1 MLNILM
7 VRNKGLDTNNDRAN
21 VILDGKIDQH
31 LYIVERNRKD
41 LSNVVIFPRP
51 PKSAIQAPDEFHY
64 IEPHRKQEPDYKDD
78 PEPEED
84 EEDSVEE
91 APPSP
96 RPTRKPPTPP
106 APVKLITPPH
116 SPREVRPN
124 GQRVPQKDENKLI
137 NAISVFSEPLVAKV
151 CFSKNVKEKLEA
163 IETLKTQVDTFSP
176 ENTKQGKFFK
186 ATSEVLQ
193 YLLKTSIWGAFH
205 LACSITDSLFMNVV
219 EKFK

>member
-1 MLNILM
+1 MN
-7 VRNKGLDTNNDRAN
+7 TNNDRAN
-21 VILDGKIDQH
+21 VSLDGKIDQH

-41 LSNVVIFPRP
+41 LSNVVIFPKP

-64 IEPHRKQEPDYKDD
+64 VEPHREPEPDVQDD
-78 PEPEED
+78 LHTEED
-84 EEDSVEE
+84 EDDSVEE
-91 APPSP
+91 RPPSP
-96 RPTRKPPTPP
+96 KPPPP
-106 APVKLITPPH
+106 PSIPVKLITPPH

-124 GQRVPQKDENKLI
+124 GSRVPQKDENKLI
-137 NAISVFSEPLVAKV
+137 NAIAVFSEPLVAKV

-163 IETLKTQVDTFSP
+163 IETLKTQADTFSA

-205 LACSITDSLFMNVV
+205 LACDITDSLFMNVV

>member
-1 MLNILM
+1 MN
-7 VRNKGLDTNNDRAN
+7 TNNDRAN
-21 VILDGKIDQH
+21 VSLDGKIDQH

-41 LSNVVIFPRP
+41 LSNVVIFPKP
-51 PKSAIQAPDEFHY
+51 PKSSIQAPDEFHY
-64 IEPHRKQEPDYKDD
+64 IETNREHEPDVQDD
-78 PEPEED
+78 SDPGED
-84 EEDSVEE
+84 EDYSVEE

-96 RPTRKPPTPP
+96 KFSPKPPPP
-106 APVKLITPPH
+106 PSAPVQKLITPPH

-124 GQRVPQKDENKLI
+124 GLRVPQKDENKLI
-137 NAISVFSEPLVAKV
+137 NAIAVFSEPLVAKV

-163 IETLKTQVDTFSP
+163 IETLKTQVDTFSA

-205 LACSITDSLFMNVV
+205 LACDITDSLFINVV